1 MSASKGLSLYDSKRQ
16 EKLAFEPIVE
26 GEVKLYVCGPTVQ
39 SAPHAGHLRSAL
51 VYDVMTNWFA
61 TLGYKTTL
69 VRNVTDI
76 DDKILDNAKL
86 QSIDW
91 QELAK
96 SVEHEFKNAYSQIGI
111 APATFEPHATEHIED
126 MLRIIELLIERGH
139 AYQATDGSANVYFAT
154 GSWPAYGELTNQKL
168 EDMDGSEETAAGKR
182 ASHDFALWKAAKVGE
197 PDTAAWQSP
206 WGIGRPGW
214 HIECSAMATDAL
226 GEHFDIHG
234 GGLDLRFPH
243 HENELA
249 QSRAAGFEYANYW
262 VHNGLVNA
270 NGTKMSKSLGNFVSA
285 EDLFAQDS
293 RGLAIRYY
301 LLTAHY
307 RANLEYHDGV
317 LAEAK
322 ANIRGIES
330 FVKRALGL
338 VAPALDSA
346 AGYLQNEFDFD
357 LLPADFVAAMNDD
370 LNIPA
375 ALAVLHEALRAG
387 NTAVDA
393 SDVAV
398 ATEYLGATIMMCK
411 VLNVYPFD
419 VNAAGETV
427 WPIAEVSAELKNKIE
442 QLVADRLAA
451 KAAKDFARADAI
463 REELTNLGVT
473 LEDSAD
479 KTNWSVN

>member
-51 VYDVMTNWFA
+51 VYDVMTKWFVA
-61 TLGYKTTL
+61 LGYKTTL

-91 QELAK
+91 QDLAK
-96 SVEHEFKNAYSQIGI
+96 SVELQFKNAYSQIGI

-182 ASHDFALWKAAKVGE
+182 APHDFALWKAAKAGE
-197 PDTAAWQSP
+197 PETAAWQSP
-206 WGIGRPGW
+206 WGAGRPGW
-214 HIECSAMATDAL
+214 HIECSAMATRTL
-226 GEHFDIHG
+226 GQHFDIHG

-249 QSRAAGFEYANYW
+249 QSRGAGFEYANYW

-330 FVKRALGL
+330 FVKRALSL
-338 VAPALDSA
+338 IAPALDSPS
-346 AGYLQNEFDFD
+346 GYLQNEFDFD

-375 ALAVLHEALRAG
+375 ALAVLHEALRVG

-393 SDVAV
+393 AEVSVT
-398 ATEYLGATIMMCK
+398 TEQLGATIMMCK

-419 VNAAGETV
+419 VNSVGEAV
-427 WPIAEVSAELKNKIE
+427 WPIADLSTELKNKIE

>member
-16 EKLAFEPIVE
+16 EKLAFEPIVD

-51 VYDVMTNWFA
+51 VYDVMTNWFNA
-61 TLGYKTTL
+61 LGYKTTL

-76 DDKILDNAKL
+76 DDKILDNAKQ

-91 QELAK
+91 QDLAK
-96 SVEHEFKNAYSQIGI
+96 SVESQFKRAYSQIGI
-111 APATFEPHATEHIED
+111 APATFEPHPTEHIDD
-126 MLRIIELLIERGH
+126 MLRIIALLIERGH

-154 GSWPAYGELTNQKL
+154 GSWTAYGELTNQKP

-182 ASHDFALWKAAKVGE
+182 APHDFALWKAAKAGE
-197 PDTAAWQSP
+197 PQTAAWQSP
-206 WGIGRPGW
+206 WGAGRPGW
-214 HIECSAMATDAL
+214 HIECSAMATEAL

-307 RANLEYHDGV
+307 RANLEYHDEV

-330 FVKRALGL
+330 FVKRALSL
-338 VAPALDSA
+338 IAPALDSA
-346 AGYLQNEFDFD
+346 AGFLQNEFDFD

-375 ALAVLHEALRAG
+375 ALAVLHEALRVG

-393 SDVAV
+393 SDVEV
-398 ATEYLGATIMMCK
+398 ATEQLGATIMMCK
-411 VLNVYPFD
+411 ALNVYPFD
-419 VNAAGETV
+419 VNGVGEAV
-427 WPIAEVSAELKNKIE
+427 WPAAEISAELKNKIE